1 MRHISN
7 IEEYI
12 YLVKNNDDDPYDL
25 SVETYE
31 KIKELETKH
40 GLKEYYIMSKQ
51 GLCYYVNNKPLEF
64 IKLGHWLKE
73 RENYDA
79 IKDLTFFTKFR
90 KWKTLK
96 MWKRNVIR
104 TKT

>member
-1 MRHISN
+1 M
-7 IEEYI
+7 
-12 YLVKNNDDDPYDL
+12 ND
-25 SVETYE
+25 
-31 KIKELETKH
+31 
-40 GLKEYYIMSKQ
+40 
-51 GLCYYVNNKPLEF
+51 KPIEF
-64 IKLGHWLKE
+64 IKLAHWLKE

-104 TKT
+104 TKTQLYAK